1 MESQLPFQQPFPIS
15 HEASAATSTDDAYF
29 TGIYAGLSFRSL
41 LTGGSF
47 EPAAEARDPLKTSK
61 SEPFFPT
68 GDGAAPLY
76 NFVSETAPFPLHHQ
90 LPGLLSYELP
100 QNAVEINS
108 PAPNP
113 RSEADP
119 KEKRPRR
126 RSGKLSDKTQ
136 CLRKL
141 LPGDEKM
148 DIATVLEEAYK
159 YIVFLKS
166 QVRALQ
172 SMPCQ
177 SGTGA
182 ATNAAGGD
190 LYELNRQQL
199 LQVATNSPAVQAKLC
214 AEGCCVYAAEQLHL
228 VEKIADRKAMIDQQ
242 MMYGSLSNPNVF
254 HA

>member
-1 MESQLPFQQPFPIS
+1 MESEFPFLQPFPIS
-15 HEASAATSTDDAYF
+15 HEASTDDAYF

-47 EPAAEARDPLKTSK
+47 EPAAEAEDPLETQ
-61 SEPFFPT
+61 PFFPT

-76 NFVSETAPFPLHHQ
+76 NFISETAPFPLHHQ

-126 RSGKLSDKTQ
+126 RQGRLSDKTQ

-148 DIATVLEEAYK
+148 DMATVLEEAYK
-159 YIVFLKS
+159 YIVFLQS

-177 SGTGA
+177 SG
-182 ATNAAGGD
+182 AGGD

-242 MMYGSLSNPNVF
+242 MMYGSHSNPNFF